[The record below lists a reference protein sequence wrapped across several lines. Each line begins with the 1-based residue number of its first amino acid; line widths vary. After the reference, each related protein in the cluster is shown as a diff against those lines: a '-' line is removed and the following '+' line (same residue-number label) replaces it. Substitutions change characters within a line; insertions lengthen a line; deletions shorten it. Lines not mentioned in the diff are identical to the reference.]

1 GLLRTEEVRLRFVT
15 LDPAELGEHLVNAVE
30 HQRVAATD
38 GVMRRVLEADA
49 ADAVASS
56 VDASEHLEGDPF
68 VAAEDVHD
76 VAVEGEK
83 GAEQDWSDN
92 GGYGT
97 DLLGH
102 RVALIFEAKLQL
114 LRRATLYPLP
124 SQAGWR
130 SERPSAVGRHRR
142 GDDPSPYR

>member
-38 GVMRRVLEADA
+38 GVMHRVLEADA
-49 ADAVASS
+49 AVAVASS
-56 VDASEHLEGDPF
+56 VDASEHLEGDPV
-68 VAAEDVHD
+68 VAAEVVDD
-76 VAVEGEK
+76 VALEGEK

-97 DLLGH
+97 
-102 RVALIFEAKLQL
+102 E
-114 LRRATLYPLP
+114 LP
-124 SQAGWR
+124 RPPPAPAFQAQHQPP
-130 SERPSAVGRHRR
+130 RPA
-142 GDDPSPYR
+142 SPYPPP